1 MGDEEDDE
9 QVYTVQYIDAS
20 EAPLTWIARAGR
32 AKVTYVNLDVYE
44 GDYNEGKQRHGNG
57 TYTWN
62 SLTPEPEEL
71 EEDEEPPPPPP
82 LVKYSGEYR
91 YGQKHGLG
99 SMVYPDGSSYRGQW
113 AYNQRHGRGTYFYK
127 NGDKYS
133 GEWKEGK
140 RHGNGVFVY
149 VKTQS
154 QLVGNFVNGQ
164 MVTGK
169 WLLLDGTVYTGNF
182 KNSAPM
188 GNGSFTVPNGNTIS
202 GKYQPS
208 LDEEGEPE
216 EDEDG
221 NPIPPQWVAT
231 AAPTVSVT
239 SHAELSR
246 PPMPAA
252 PYVPS
257 WTEPSGNVGLRITE
271 VDVEGGWAVIQNVKA
286 EAGEEEEDEPED
298 DEDAPVKDT
307 SANLKGMALTIEST
321 PGVASQTIV
330 FSDISVAVGG
340 KLRLLSGQAA
350 KAPPTKPPPKEGEE
364 EEEEPEDE
372 EDEDAVP
379 RKEYCVS
386 EESMFGS
393 GFSSIGLSF
402 TDLQGVSQLVWK
414 VTRNEETGVLEH
426 EGKYKPVPP
435 PEPEKPEGEEE
446 EEEEDED
453 DEE

>member
-1 MGDEEDDE
+1 MGDEEDEE

-32 AKVTYVNLDVYE
+32 ARVTYVNLDVYE
-44 GDYNEGKQRHGNG
+44 GDYNEGKQRHGTG

-62 SLTPEPEEL
+62 SLTPEPEEV

-82 LVKYSGEYR
+82 LVKYTGDYR

-99 SMVYPDGSSYRGQW
+99 AMVYPDGSSYRGQW

-149 VKTQS
+149 VKTHS